1 VALLSDFDWI
11 ILLAVGAVLFL
22 GPQSGPILR
31 RIGRYY
37 GRAMRLKQELLAE
50 LTKEADL
57 PFGANGPGFS
67 LRGVLLGDE
76 PAPAGPSA
84 HVPIAV
90 AQPFPSPGP
99 AALRVTSTGTV
110 GAVGAEDWS
119 VAAPGPTL
127 MGGDRR

>member
-1 VALLSDFDWI
+1 
-11 ILLAVGAVLFL
+11 
-22 GPQSGPILR
+22 R

-57 PFGANGPGFS
+57 PFGANGRGIS

-76 PAPAGPSA
+76 PAPAGSSA